1 MEWEMLIFKILML
14 EIYFPNF
21 SKDLEAN
28 LMMMM
33 TFSPVS
39 LAKKIKMEKIKMEI
53 KTKMASA
60 DLEDLVVSVADLEAL
75 EASIMMMMDL
85 EDLATLEEEDLAISE
100 EEDSLHFPL
109 KVLEEEWEEEFL
121 NPLQ

>member
-1 MEWEMLIFKILML
+1 
-14 EIYFPNF
+14 
-21 SKDLEAN
+21 
-28 LMMMM
+28 MMMM

-60 DLEDLVVSVADLEAL
+60 DLEDLVVSAADLEAL

-85 EDLATLEEEDLAISE
+85 EDLAILEEEDLAISE
-100 EEDSLHFPL
+100 EEGSLHFPL
-109 KVLEEEWEEEFL
+109 KVLEEEWEEVFL